1 MPSAD
6 PIGDPARIAQRILVF
21 RGQRVLLDADLASLY
36 GVSTKRLNEQI
47 RRNHARFPEDFA
59 FYLNIN
65 EVSLLKSQIATS
77 SWGGKRKPPLAFTE
91 HGAIMAATVLHSRRA
106 VEMSVY
112 VVRAFVK
119 LREVLA
125 SNFELARK
133 LATLEKSI
141 ATLDAKTRKQFKE
154 VYRAIQALMT
164 PVVPRSRP
172 IGFTADIERKP

>member
-133 LATLEKSI
+133 
-141 ATLDAKTRKQFKE
+141 QFKE